1 MKTLSV
7 CDIRPHPSTVDTAF
21 EKAMVEEVL
30 PGAGDVYP
38 AGEVF
43 VRGLYRRTGEDFPTG
58 YRCLVYSDRPSDSAF
73 FGMRKAIESLGAE
86 TAEPWHRS
94 LTAAEDEQAALEP
107 VRNPA
112 TTGLI
117 MITVHRSLRMIP
129 EGFEAQLNAALLAE
143 VRFRTRVNNTIA
155 AFWTRDDTAVEG
167 RIEYLVVVFGQYM
180 TEPRLNTDVLQTIS
194 DAHGVIV
201 GSEPFRLVGTVTGDS
216 AVTA

>member
-7 CDIRPHPSTVDTAF
+7 CDIRLHPSTVDTAF
-21 EKAMVEEVL
+21 EKAMIEDVL

-58 YRCLVYSDRPSDSAF
+58 YRCLVYSDQPSDSTF
-73 FGMRKAIESLGAE
+73 FGTRNVIESLGAD

-94 LTAAEDEQAALEP
+94 LTGTEDEQAALEP

-117 MITVHRSLRMIP
+117 MITVHRALRLIP
-129 EGFEAQLNAALLAE
+129 DEFEARLDAALLEE

-155 AFWTRDDTAVEG
+155 AFWTRDDGAVEG

-201 GSEPFRLVGTVTGDS
+201 GSEPFRLVGTVTGEP
-216 AVTA
+216 VGTA